1 MTKSLSKQKET
12 LFVDRQMKKIINN
25 ILLIL
30 FAGLTVQELHA
41 QKLDQEHLNVSVYTG
56 DTHMLNALHIYDKL
70 INTKDCIRAGVTVG
84 VNTKPSDNNYWAWA
98 WNLPQYGLGF
108 SYTNMGGIK
117 CRPGSSLGDV
127 YSLYGHAHFDIVRTR
142 HFTFGPNM
150 EFGASYITK
159 TWNAVTNP
167 LNSFVGTPVLVMVG
181 MGLEAGFHL
190 TPQWEIG
197 LNAMLI
203 HRSNGMLKVPNHGLN
218 EIAGNLYLKYNL
230 AERHLGGRGPKPEE
244 PEYRKWIYDIYFSGG
259 VHSCDVERSIYQDI
273 VLPEKG
279 GPDEW
284 ANSKQWLRLNLGGT
298 VSYRYHPLFATGI
311 GLDLTYTQNWKRLAE
326 YGQILAK
333 HEGTVPTTTDLCP
346 VYLGAYI
353 QQSFFYKNVEIG
365 IGLGIYLFKRLG
377 IEDSTWNYQR
387 TLIRYHIPKAGN
399 IFFGFAMRAH
409 KFDRSDTLEF
419 SFGKRF

>member
-1 MTKSLSKQKET
+1 MRAILKTSIVIGIFALVAMTSK
-12 LFVDRQMKKIINN
+12 
-25 ILLIL
+25 
-30 FAGLTVQELHA
+30 A
-41 QKLDQEHLNVSVYTG
+41 QTMDKDHLNVSVYARES
-56 DTHMLNALHIYDKL
+56 HLLNGLWIYDKL
-70 INTKDCIRAGVTVG
+70 IIDKDCLTSGVSVG

-108 SYTNMGGIK
+108 SYSNMGSIK
-117 CRPGSSLGDV
+117 CRPGSSLGDA
-127 YSLYGHAHFDIVRTR
+127 YTLYGHAHFDLVRTR

-181 MGLEAGFHL
+181 MGLEAGFHI

-197 LNAMLI
+197 LNAMLT
-203 HRSNGMLKVPNHGLN
+203 HRSNGMFKVPNHGLN
-218 EIAGNLYLKYNL
+218 EIATSLYLKYNL

-244 PEYRKWIYDIYFSGG
+244 PEYRKWIYDIYFSAG
-259 VHSCDVERSIYQDI
+259 VHSCDVERVVYQSII
-273 VLPEKG
+273 LPEEG
-279 GPDEW
+279 GPDKW
-284 ANSKQWLRLNLGGT
+284 ADSRQWLRLNLGGT

-311 GLDLTYTQNWKRLAE
+311 GLDLSYTQNWTRLAE
-326 YGQILAK
+326 YAEIQARHDGVDA
-333 HEGTVPTTTDLCP
+333 GTVSTCP

-353 QQSFFYKNVEIG
+353 QQSFFYKRVEIG
-365 IGLGIYLFKRLG
+365 IGLGVYLFKRLA
-377 IEDSTWNYQR
+377 IEDSDWNYQR
-387 TLIRYHIPKAGN
+387 TMIRYHIPKAGN
-399 IFFGFAMRAH
+399 IFIGFAMRAH